1 MNSKI
6 HKNHNYKI
14 SDDELNKVRAYVT
27 HSQQPLPSM
36 RLLKKEKEERN
47 VDISY
52 KEQKEMIIHDA
63 KEIEMKRLEYKEEI
77 DLI

>member
-1 MNSKI
+1 
-6 HKNHNYKI
+6 
-14 SDDELNKVRAYVT
+14 
-27 HSQQPLPSM
+27 M